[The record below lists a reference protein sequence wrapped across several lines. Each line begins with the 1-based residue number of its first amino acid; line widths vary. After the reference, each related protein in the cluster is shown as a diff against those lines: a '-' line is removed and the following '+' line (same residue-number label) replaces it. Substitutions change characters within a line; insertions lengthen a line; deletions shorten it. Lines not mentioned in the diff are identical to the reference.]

1 MSSIASALLGVGLSA
16 ASLVASLIM
25 NSVDGITRSRGKQG
39 WIPSNI
45 NKGHYDHYFWLL
57 SALNMANFVYFLAC
71 CKAYGPCRVEVHK
84 ALDDADGMRE
94 EC

>member
-1 MSSIASALLGVGLSA
+1 MSA
-16 ASLVASLIM
+16 ASWYSELDNEWQSM
-25 NSVDGITRSRGKQG
+25 MSTRSGGKQG

-71 CKAYGPCRVEVHK
+71 CKAYGPCRVEVRK
-84 ALDDADGMRE
+84 ALDNADGMQE